1 MASNINPYNVDGTFP
16 VAGQD
21 NSSQGFRNNFTNIK
35 NNLTFAYNEITDLQ
49 NKALL
54 ISPLNGQ
61 TLNNDLAG
69 GAINRPKLVAWTSGI
84 LDLGAVSGAITLDFN
99 SGNYQQITTAGA
111 VALNFINIPYGT
123 GVGSLG
129 YGLIRVVINVQSL
142 AHTVTLPTTLTVAG
156 VNDIAGY
163 NPATNAITF
172 DTTGNYVFDI
182 SAFVNDVTGVP
193 TYIITDVT
201 RNKATFRDPNFYY
214 NEAVSPTVFIGF
226 ENGLATALA
235 ADSGL
240 DQVSVLGSVNSSSFG
255 NLTLANV
262 LYTQID
268 TGGLAGYSVTSA
280 RGNIQTGTVQPVHS
294 GDFLGYVNS
303 IAFSGNGT
311 PVVGNVFQ
319 QLASINFFATGSN
332 VTYGLGGNI
341 AFFTADDGGTQI
353 NRVLQAVGIENDQS
367 ARFYGN
373 VTVATNIEIGG
384 TFKTDGTI
392 VEGGT
397 YVTSINTVG
406 GSFVANANTS
416 TLIVDS
422 ASSASIAWAN
432 ITLPANPVNGQ
443 RIKIVSAAPI
453 QNANVNAPSF
463 AAVKWVPTTAFQNGN
478 AAVNLTYISGYSTW
492 YRS

>member
-1 MASNINPYNVDGTFP
+1 MASNINPYNIDGTFP

-35 NNLTFAYNEITDLQ
+35 NNFTFAQNEINDLQ
-49 NKALL
+49 SKALL
-54 ISPLNGQ
+54 TSALTGQ

-69 GAINRPKLVAWTSGI
+69 GVLKRPQLLAWTSSI
-84 LDLGAVSGAITLDFN
+84 IDLGAVAGPVTLDFN

-111 VALNFINIPYGT
+111 IALSFINLPYGA
-123 GVGSLG
+123 GNGSLG
-129 YGLIRVVINVQSL
+129 YGVVRVVINVQSL
-142 AHTVTLPTTLTVAG
+142 AHTVTLPTTLTISGA
-156 VNDIAGY
+156 NDIAGY

-172 DTTGNYVFDI
+172 DTTGNYIFDI
-182 SAFVNDVTGVP
+182 SAFVNDITGVP
-193 TYIITDVT
+193 TYVVTDVT

-214 NEAVSPTVFIGF
+214 NEAVSPTVFVGY

-294 GDFLGYVNS
+294 GDFLGYINS
-303 IAFSGNGT
+303 IAYSGNGT
-311 PVVGNVFQ
+311 GNVFQ
-319 QLASINFFATGSN
+319 QAASINFFATGSN

-341 AFFTADDGGTQI
+341 AFFTADDGGTQV
-353 NRVLQAVGIENDQS
+353 NKVVQAVGIENDQS
-367 ARFYGN
+367 AKFFGN
-373 VTVATNIEIGG
+373 VTVANNTQIGG
-384 TFKTDGTI
+384 TFQTNSTI

-397 YVTSINTVG
+397 YVTTINTVG
-406 GSFVANANTS
+406 GSFVANANIS
-416 TLIVDS
+416 TLIIDSS
-422 ASSASIAWAN
+422 ASSSIAYAN

-453 QNANVNAPSF
+453 QNANVNATNF
-463 AAVKWVPTTAFQNGN
+463 AAVKWVPTNAFQNGN
-478 AAVNLTYISGYSTW
+478 AAVSLTYISGYSTW